1 MYLGKEVQKYLR
13 FRHFQARLARADEEL
28 QRKTIPLLKPT
39 VWVKKNIK
47 TGAPSYIKMD
57 KRRERS
63 LRTVKQLVR
72 SLVQLDNK
80 INEPFGPFPARHG
93 SEIPLVGFDT
103 SDDKQST
110 VNENSIISKLL
121 NQEDFWPENNTPK
134 EVSHLSFLIKL
145 MKINSMKN

>member
-1 MYLGKEVQKYLR
+1 M
-13 FRHFQARLARADEEL
+13 
-28 QRKTIPLLKPT
+28 
-39 VWVKKNIK
+39 K
-47 TGAPSYIKMD
+47 TGAPGYVKMD

-72 SLVQLDNK
+72 LFVPLDER
-80 INEPFGPFPARHG
+80 INEPFGPFPARHD

-103 SDDKQST
+103 SDDQQSN
-110 VNENSIISKLL
+110 VNENSIIGKLL